1 MEAHCLR
8 LLLHNPEALYSL
20 DRVLQ
25 AAGLSRFSPQDFEH
39 ADHQALAR
47 LILQSLEQEHVEP
60 LAYLAENLSQPLQ
73 EMAAHLQAPLP
84 YGELKPNQ
92 LIEDL
97 VRTLLK
103 LRLLRI
109 NEGISQMRFLQED
122 LQNQA
127 DTPLTPYQELIS
139 QYIQARARLEAAERR
154 SYQFD

>member
-1 MEAHCLR
+1 MESHCLR
-8 LLLHNPEALYSL
+8 LLLRNPEALYSL

-25 AAGLSRFSPQDFEH
+25 AAGLSRFSAQDFEH

-47 LILQSLEQEHVEP
+47 LLLQSLEQEQVEP
-60 LAYLAENLSQPLQ
+60 LVHLADNLSQPLQ
-73 EMAAHLQAPLP
+73 EIVAVLQAPLP
-84 YGELKPNQ
+84 YGEPKPNQ

-109 NEGISQMRFLQED
+109 NEGIRQMRFMQED

-127 DTPLTPYQELIS
+127 DTTLTPYQDLIA
-139 QYIQARARLEAAERR
+139 QYIQVRGRLEAAERR
-154 SYQFD
+154 AYQFD